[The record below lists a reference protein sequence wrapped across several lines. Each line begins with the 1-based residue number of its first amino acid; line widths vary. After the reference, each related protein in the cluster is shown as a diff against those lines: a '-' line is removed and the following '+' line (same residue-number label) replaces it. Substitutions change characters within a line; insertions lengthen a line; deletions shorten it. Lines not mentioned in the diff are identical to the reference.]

1 MMKNLK
7 NRDKMTRLADFL
19 FEVGMLRKTPRTGY
33 QFLGS
38 GSESVADHSYRVAVL
53 GYVLADMAGADM
65 ARTVFMCLFH
75 DLHEARTGDFNYVN
89 RVYNNSDRTSA
100 LKHAAGGTGLEKE
113 ILGYWEEL
121 EETESLE
128 AKLAQDADQI
138 DFILN
143 LREELDMGNK
153 YAGEWLKIA
162 LQRVRTEWGIELA
175 QTIAKTDH
183 KEWWFLGQDESWWTR
198 KNGTDKKK

>member
-1 MMKNLK
+1 MKRMK
-7 NRDKMTRLADFL
+7 DRDRMTRLADFL
-19 FEVGMLRKTPRTGY
+19 FEVGMLRKTPRSGY

-89 RVYNNSDRTSA
+89 QIYNSSERDDA
-100 LKHAAGGTGLEKE
+100 LKHALEGTGLEDK
-113 ILGYWEEL
+113 IFPHWEEL
-121 EETESLE
+121 EECETLES
-128 AKLAQDADQI
+128 KLAQDADQI

-143 LREELDMGNK
+143 LKEELDLGNK
-153 YAGEWLKIA
+153 YAGKWLEA
-162 LQRVRTEWGIELA
+162 AVQRIRTEEGKKLTE
-175 QTIAKTDH
+175 TICKTDH
-183 KEWWFLGQDESWWTR
+183 TDWWFQGPPPSWWAKR
-198 KNGTDKKK
+198 NGLDNDD

>member
-1 MMKNLK
+1 MMKNLE

-38 GSESVADHSYRVAVL
+38 GSESVAEHSHRVAVL

-89 RVYNNSDRTSA
+89 RIYNRSYRDRSLRHTLA
-100 LKHAAGGTGLEKE
+100 GTGLEDK
-113 ILGYWEEL
+113 IFPHWEEL
-121 EETESLE
+121 EECETIES
-128 AKLAQDADQI
+128 KLAQDADQL

-143 LREELDMGNK
+143 LKEEKDMGNP
-153 YAGEWLKIA
+153 YAAKWLESA
-162 LQRVRTEWGIELA
+162 LKRLRTEEGQQLA
-175 QTIAKTDH
+175 DTIAETDH
-183 KEWWFLGQDESWWTR
+183 KDWWYLGPPTSWWEN
-198 KNGTDKKK
+198 KNGLDDDE